1 MTLQSLPIKIY
12 DANLQ
17 LLQQNQLIRR
27 LQQQVAA
34 YEAEVATAVAFDS
47 DLKNEAQRKAK
58 ATELLKQPDHLKAL
72 EELHVAKDRAV
83 HIEIHLTY
91 LNNLFK
97 VECLLAQQ
105 SIAMVA

>member
-1 MTLQSLPIKIY
+1 MTLQSLPTEIY
-12 DANLQ
+12 DASLQ

-34 YEAEVATAVAFDS
+34 YEAEVAAAVAFDS
-47 DLKNEAQRKAK
+47 DLKNEAQRKAQS
-58 ATELLKQPDHLKAL
+58 TELLNHPDHQRTLD
-72 EELHVAKDRAV
+72 ELQAARDRAV

-105 SIAMVA
+105 SIARVA